1 MKLIQDN
8 PYRIAGILSNAN
20 ARELERQKA
29 KITRYAS
36 IGRQVDSELDF
47 PFLGNIDRSE
57 SSITKAFS
65 GIEQNQD
72 KVSHSLFWFL
82 KANTFDETA
91 INYLIN
97 GDKDK
102 AVEIWD
108 KVTNGK
114 EVTSKNFSCF
124 NNIGTL
130 KLLSN
135 SKDEI
140 KEGLE
145 AKIKLIESTQFA
157 NFVHTVADQTYTID
171 NQKQTEKF
179 VDDLLKQFN
188 GKYSSSDTLK
198 LFSNCNGTTQKYL
211 SKKFTEEPLHNIESQ
226 IESTKNK
233 RKTNKSGA
241 YELGLKLFVNCKD
254 DLATLKSLLGTS
266 DLRYKMIADNLAKEV
281 MQCGIDY
288 FKELQDVKDPS
299 EEGLKLLKYAKSIAV
314 GSQTKERI
322 DSNIGGMEEFKE
334 KDITQAIM
342 LLKSVKEAYENA
354 YNEIVKNAYNE
365 IVKMTKKQLG
375 IYEEDEFIEIGGQRV
390 RMPRLQPI
398 HYPFETRTINY
409 SAVEDNIKNSIDWDK
424 VNDLL
429 KEILPDESLERIKAS
444 SNNELKSEFTELAY
458 WLKEYSQSNSLV
470 SRIIDQ
476 YKKIPPKLS
485 FKIVSSEITNTAN
498 KPLYTK
504 FIRYIGLNLYLDVTS
519 DMSVT
524 FYLKYINPNGSLK
537 RNSKSSPKGYSQSVT
552 KTITKQTSKVIL
564 PGWGNSE
571 KCTYELGEHRI
582 EVYVDEYLIHTK
594 KYTVDLAPSE
604 RLEKEIASA
613 EKKLREINQTDYYES
628 EIRSAKN
635 EMSEIQKFKLFR
647 GSSEK
652 QSQIQAQ
659 QTKIDK
665 LTQRSKD
672 EKKKDIQTQEEKIY
686 KLKMELSAA
695 KY

>member
-8 PYRIAGILSNAN
+8 PYRIAGILAN
-20 ARELERQKA
+20 SSEKELQKQKS
-29 KITRYAS
+29 KITKYAS
-36 IGRQVDSELDF
+36 IGKQVDSELDF

-145 AKIKLIESTQFA
+145 AKIKLIESPNFA
-157 NFVHTVADQTYTID
+157 DFVHTVADQTYTID
-171 NQKQTEKF
+171 NQKQAKKF

-211 SKKFTEEPLHNIESQ
+211 SQKFTEEPIHKIESQ

-266 DLRYKMIADNLAKEV
+266 DLKYKMIADNLAKEV

-288 FKELQDVKDPS
+288 FQEWKESKNPS
-299 EEGLKLLKYAKSIAV
+299 EEGLKLLKYAQSIAI
-314 GSQTKERI
+314 GSQTKDRI
-322 DSNIGGMEEFKE
+322 KENINGIEEWAKTAPVKKEFEFILKKLVAFRNANDTIENARDLVSSCKPKLQSMKSILGSSNEEYLNLSTAIANNALGMLVTVINDEQNNPLVRIGHFDTLKTALRGALAVSKEIESLDMKSEQRSHFNTNYSTLKSIASQLGVWTYSSSSTTRSTTITSTRTTTSTSSSKSDSDILSYWPFFIIGLGAIIGLANGGVGGLIGGGVIGFF
-334 KDITQAIM
+334 A
-342 LLKSVKEAYENA
+342 V
-354 YNEIVKNAYNE
+354 
-365 IVKMTKKQLG
+365 G
-375 IYEEDEFIEIGGQRV
+375 IIQWFIE
-390 RMPRLQPI
+390 
-398 HYPFETRTINY
+398 
-409 SAVEDNIKNSIDWDK
+409 
-424 VNDLL
+424 
-429 KEILPDESLERIKAS
+429 
-444 SNNELKSEFTELAY
+444 
-458 WLKEYSQSNSLV
+458 
-470 SRIIDQ
+470 
-476 YKKIPPKLS
+476 
-485 FKIVSSEITNTAN
+485 
-498 KPLYTK
+498 
-504 FIRYIGLNLYLDVTS
+504 
-519 DMSVT
+519 
-524 FYLKYINPNGSLK
+524 
-537 RNSKSSPKGYSQSVT
+537 
-552 KTITKQTSKVIL
+552 
-564 PGWGNSE
+564 
-571 KCTYELGEHRI
+571 
-582 EVYVDEYLIHTK
+582 
-594 KYTVDLAPSE
+594 
-604 RLEKEIASA
+604 
-613 EKKLREINQTDYYES
+613 
-628 EIRSAKN
+628 
-635 EMSEIQKFKLFR
+635 LF
-647 GSSEK
+647 
-652 QSQIQAQ
+652 
-659 QTKIDK
+659 D
-665 LTQRSKD
+665 
-672 EKKKDIQTQEEKIY
+672 
-686 KLKMELSAA
+686 
-695 KY
+695 

>member
-130 KLLSN
+130 KLLSD

-145 AKIKLIESTQFA
+145 AKIKLIESSNFA
-157 NFVHTVADQTYTID
+157 DFVHTVADQTYTID
-171 NQKQTEKF
+171 NQKQAEKF
-179 VDDLLKQFN
+179 VDDVLKQFK
-188 GKYSSSDTLK
+188 GQYSSSDTLK

-211 SKKFTEEPLHNIESQ
+211 SQKFTEEPLHNIESQ

-288 FKELQDVKDPS
+288 FQEWKESKNPS
-299 EEGLKLLKYAKSIAV
+299 EEGLKLLKYAQSIAI
-314 GSQTKERI
+314 GSQTKDRI
-322 DSNIGGMEEFKE
+322 KENINGIEEWAKTAPVKKEFEFILKKLVAFRNANDTIENARDLVSSCKPKLQSMKSILGSSNEEYLNLSTAIANNALGMLVTVINDEQNNPLVRIGHFDTLKTALRGALAVSKE
-334 KDITQAIM
+334 IESLDMKSEQRSHFNTNYST
-342 LLKSVKEAYENA
+342 LKSIAS
-354 YNEIVKNAYNE
+354 
-365 IVKMTKKQLG
+365 QLG
-375 IYEEDEFIEIGGQRV
+375 ISTYSSSSTTRSTTITSTRTTTSTSSSKSDSDILSYWPFYIIGLGAIIGLANGGVGGLIGGGVIGFFAVGIIQWFIE
-390 RMPRLQPI
+390 
-398 HYPFETRTINY
+398 
-409 SAVEDNIKNSIDWDK
+409 
-424 VNDLL
+424 
-429 KEILPDESLERIKAS
+429 
-444 SNNELKSEFTELAY
+444 
-458 WLKEYSQSNSLV
+458 
-470 SRIIDQ
+470 
-476 YKKIPPKLS
+476 
-485 FKIVSSEITNTAN
+485 
-498 KPLYTK
+498 
-504 FIRYIGLNLYLDVTS
+504 
-519 DMSVT
+519 
-524 FYLKYINPNGSLK
+524 
-537 RNSKSSPKGYSQSVT
+537 
-552 KTITKQTSKVIL
+552 
-564 PGWGNSE
+564 
-571 KCTYELGEHRI
+571 
-582 EVYVDEYLIHTK
+582 
-594 KYTVDLAPSE
+594 
-604 RLEKEIASA
+604 
-613 EKKLREINQTDYYES
+613 
-628 EIRSAKN
+628 
-635 EMSEIQKFKLFR
+635 LF
-647 GSSEK
+647 
-652 QSQIQAQ
+652 
-659 QTKIDK
+659 D
-665 LTQRSKD
+665 
-672 EKKKDIQTQEEKIY
+672 
-686 KLKMELSAA
+686 
-695 KY
+695 

>member
-8 PYRIAGILSNAN
+8 PYRIAGILAN
-20 ARELERQKA
+20 SSEKELQKQKS
-29 KITRYAS
+29 KITKYAS
-36 IGRQVDSELDF
+36 IGKQVDSELDF

-97 GDKDK
+97 GDKEK

-140 KEGLE
+140 KEGIE
-145 AKIKLIESTQFA
+145 AKIKLIESPNFTD
-157 NFVHTVADQTYTID
+157 FVHTVADQTYTID
-171 NQKQTEKF
+171 NQKQAEKF
-179 VDDLLKQFN
+179 VDDVLKQFK
-188 GKYSSSDTLK
+188 GQYSSSDTLK

-211 SKKFTEEPLHNIESQ
+211 SQKFTEEPLHNIESQ

-354 YNEIVKNAYNE
+354 YNEIVKMA
-365 IVKMTKKQLG
+365 KKQLG

-390 RMPRLQPI
+390 RMPRLQHI
-398 HYPFETRTINY
+398 HNPFETRTINY
-409 SAVEDNIKNSIDWDK
+409 SAVEDAAKKSINWEKVIELIEEVIPINSIEKIKNTSNTEKINEFKSLVKFIQGK
-424 VNDLL
+424 VSYTYAN
-429 KEILPDESLERIKAS
+429 KIKYLNYWEVARKPTS
-444 SNNELKSEFTELAY
+444 SPTSSSSSTT
-458 WLKEYSQSNSLV
+458 STSNSG
-470 SRIIDQ
+470 
-476 YKKIPPKLS
+476 
-485 FKIVSSEITNTAN
+485 SSGC
-498 KPLYTK
+498 
-504 FIRYIGLNLYLDVTS
+504 YIATMAYGNYDHPQVLELR
-519 DMSVT
+519 T
-524 FYLKYINPNGSLK
+524 FRDEFL
-537 RNSKSSPKGYSQSVT
+537 SKSYLGRNFIKLYYRYSPLLVEKLKDKT
-552 KTITKQTSKVIL
+552 KTNDIIRTLLDQFIKI
-564 PGWGNSE
+564 
-571 KCTYELGEHRI
+571 I
-582 EVYVDEYLIHTK
+582 K
-594 KYTVDLAPSE
+594 K
-604 RLEKEIASA
+604 
-613 EKKLREINQTDYYES
+613 
-628 EIRSAKN
+628 
-635 EMSEIQKFKLFR
+635 
-647 GSSEK
+647 
-652 QSQIQAQ
+652 
-659 QTKIDK
+659 
-665 LTQRSKD
+665 
-672 EKKKDIQTQEEKIY
+672 
-686 KLKMELSAA
+686 
-695 KY
+695 

>member
-8 PYRIAGILSNAN
+8 PYRIAGILAN
-20 ARELERQKA
+20 SSEKELQKQKS
-29 KITRYAS
+29 KITKYAS
-36 IGRQVDSELDF
+36 IGKQVDSELDF
-47 PFLGNIDRSE
+47 PFFRNVDRSE

-145 AKIKLIESTQFA
+145 AKIKLIDSPSFSD
-157 NFVHTVADQTYTID
+157 FVHTVADQTYTID

-179 VDDLLKQFN
+179 IDDVLEQLK
-188 GKYSSSDTLK
+188 GKYSSSDTLN
-198 LFSNCNGTTQKYL
+198 LFSTCNVTTQKYL
-211 SKKFTEEPLHNIESQ
+211 AQKFTEEPIHKIESQ
-226 IESTKNK
+226 IETCKKK
-233 RKTNKSGA
+233 RKANKGNA
-241 YELGLKLFVNCKD
+241 YEYGLKLYTSTKD
-254 DLATLKSLLGTS
+254 DLTLLKSILGTS
-266 DLRYKMIADNLAKEV
+266 DLKYKALADKLANEI

-288 FKELQDVKDPS
+288 FNESQENNSRDNYIES
-299 EEGLKLLKYAKSIAV
+299 AQKLTKLADSIAV
-314 GSQTKERI
+314 GKLTKDRAK
-322 DSNIGGMEEFKE
+322 DSLATLEDM
-334 KDITQAIM
+334 KDREVAQAIA
-342 LLKSVKEAYENA
+342 LLQSVKDAYET
-354 YNEIVKNAYNE
+354 NEQKIRQQVKE
-365 IVKMTKKQLG
+365 LKESDPLIRLG
-375 IYEEDEFIEIGGQRV
+375 
-390 RMPRLQPI
+390 
-398 HYPFETRTINY
+398 HRTINQ

-444 SNNELKSEFTELAY
+444 SNNELKSEFVKLAY
-458 WLKEYSQSNSLV
+458 WLKEYSQSNSLINRV
-470 SRIIDQ
+470 IEN
-476 YKKIPPKLS
+476 YKGIPPKLS
-485 FKIVSSEITNTAN
+485 FKIVSSKVQITDSKNVLID

-504 FIRYIGLNLYLDVTS
+504 FIRYIGLKLDIEVTESSSISLYVKYVNPSGKTKLNKNLTPLNYTIQTDTTLN
-519 DMSVT
+519 
-524 FYLKYINPNGSLK
+524 I
-537 RNSKSSPKGYSQSVT
+537 QT
-552 KTITKQTSKVIL
+552 KTLNL

-647 GSSEK
+647 GSSKK

>member
-130 KLLSN
+130 KLLSD

-145 AKIKLIESTQFA
+145 AKIKLIESSNFA
-157 NFVHTVADQTYTID
+157 DFVHTVADQTYTID
-171 NQKQTEKF
+171 NQKQAEKF
-179 VDDLLKQFN
+179 VDDVLKQFK
-188 GKYSSSDTLK
+188 GQYSSSDTLK

-211 SKKFTEEPLHNIESQ
+211 SQKFTEEPLHNIESQ

-254 DLATLKSLLGTS
+254 DLATLKSLLGIS
-266 DLRYKMIADNLAKEV
+266 DLKYKMIADNLAKEV

-288 FKELQDVKDPS
+288 FQEWKESKNPS
-299 EEGLKLLKYAKSIAV
+299 EEGLKLLKYAQSIAI
-314 GSQTKERI
+314 GSQTKDRI
-322 DSNIGGMEEFKE
+322 KENINGIEEWAKTAPVKKEFEFILKKLVAFRNANDTIENARDLVSSCKPKLQSMKSILGSSNEEYMNLSTAIANNALGMLVTVINDEQNNPLVRIGHFDTLKTALRGALAVSKEIESLDMKSEQRSHFNTNYSTLKSIASQLGVWTYSSSSTTRSTTITSTRTTTSTSSSKSDSEILSYWPFFIIGLGAIIGLANGGVGGLIGGGVIGFF
-334 KDITQAIM
+334 A
-342 LLKSVKEAYENA
+342 V
-354 YNEIVKNAYNE
+354 
-365 IVKMTKKQLG
+365 G
-375 IYEEDEFIEIGGQRV
+375 IIQWFIE
-390 RMPRLQPI
+390 
-398 HYPFETRTINY
+398 
-409 SAVEDNIKNSIDWDK
+409 
-424 VNDLL
+424 
-429 KEILPDESLERIKAS
+429 
-444 SNNELKSEFTELAY
+444 
-458 WLKEYSQSNSLV
+458 
-470 SRIIDQ
+470 
-476 YKKIPPKLS
+476 
-485 FKIVSSEITNTAN
+485 
-498 KPLYTK
+498 
-504 FIRYIGLNLYLDVTS
+504 
-519 DMSVT
+519 
-524 FYLKYINPNGSLK
+524 
-537 RNSKSSPKGYSQSVT
+537 
-552 KTITKQTSKVIL
+552 
-564 PGWGNSE
+564 
-571 KCTYELGEHRI
+571 
-582 EVYVDEYLIHTK
+582 
-594 KYTVDLAPSE
+594 
-604 RLEKEIASA
+604 
-613 EKKLREINQTDYYES
+613 
-628 EIRSAKN
+628 
-635 EMSEIQKFKLFR
+635 LF
-647 GSSEK
+647 
-652 QSQIQAQ
+652 
-659 QTKIDK
+659 D
-665 LTQRSKD
+665 
-672 EKKKDIQTQEEKIY
+672 
-686 KLKMELSAA
+686 
-695 KY
+695 

>member
-36 IGRQVDSELDF
+36 IGKQVDSELDF

-171 NQKQTEKF
+171 NQKQAEKF
-179 VDDLLKQFN
+179 VDDVLKQFK
-188 GKYSSSDTLK
+188 GRYSSSDTLK

-211 SKKFTEEPLHNIESQ
+211 SQKLTEEPLHKIESQ

-233 RKTNKSGA
+233 RKANKSGA

-254 DLATLKSLLGTS
+254 DLATLKALLGTS
-266 DLRYKMIADNLAKEV
+266 DLKYKMIADNLAKEV

-288 FKELQDVKDPS
+288 FQEWKESKNPS
-299 EEGLKLLKYAKSIAV
+299 EEGLKLLKYAQSIAV
-314 GSQTKERI
+314 GSQTKDRI
-322 DSNIGGMEEFKE
+322 KENIEGMQEWAETAPIKDDLNFITNKLKNFQNAVDSI
-334 KDITQAIM
+334 
-342 LLKSVKEAYENA
+342 ENA
-354 YNEIVKNAYNE
+354 KSLVSSCKS
-365 IVKMTKKQLG
+365 K
-375 IYEEDEFIEIGGQRV
+375 
-390 RMPRLQPI
+390 LQ
-398 HYPFETRTINY
+398 
-409 SAVEDNIKNSIDWDK
+409 NIKNILGSTDELYLNVSSAVVSNALGMIIEV
-424 VNDLL
+424 VNEAQSGLEYNRAKLL
-429 KEILPDESLERIKAS
+429 LLPS
-444 SNNELKSEFTELAY
+444 
-458 WLKEYSQSNSLV
+458 
-470 SRIIDQ
+470 
-476 YKKIPPKLS
+476 
-485 FKIVSSEITNTAN
+485 IVSDAVSA
-498 KPLYTK
+498 
-504 FIRYIGLNLYLDVTS
+504 IGLMDSLDMNSQTRRRFLENKATINS
-519 DMSVT
+519 INTQLDSV
-524 FYLKYINPNGSLK
+524 
-537 RNSKSSPKGYSQSVT
+537 RRQ
-552 KTITKQTSKVIL
+552 
-564 PGWGNSE
+564 
-571 KCTYELGEHRI
+571 
-582 EVYVDEYLIHTK
+582 
-594 KYTVDLAPSE
+594 
-604 RLEKEIASA
+604 
-613 EKKLREINQTDYYES
+613 
-628 EIRSAKN
+628 IRSAT
-635 EMSEIQKFKLFR
+635 STSSSS
-647 GSSEK
+647 GSSGCYIATMAYGDYDHP
-652 QSQIQAQ
+652 QV
-659 QTKIDK
+659 
-665 LTQRSKD
+665 
-672 EKKKDIQTQEEKIY
+672 
-686 KLKMELSAA
+686 MELRKFRDEFLNKSVLGRSFIRFYY
-695 KY
+695 KHSPLLVQRLKDKPKTNDIIRTLLDQFIKIIKK

>member
-130 KLLSN
+130 KLLSD

-145 AKIKLIESTQFA
+145 AKIKLIESSNFA
-157 NFVHTVADQTYTID
+157 DFVHTVADQTYTID
-171 NQKQTEKF
+171 NQKQAEKF
-179 VDDLLKQFN
+179 VDDVLKQFK
-188 GKYSSSDTLK
+188 GQYSSSDTLK

-211 SKKFTEEPLHNIESQ
+211 SQKFTEEPLHNIESQ

-254 DLATLKSLLGTS
+254 DLATLKSLLGIS
-266 DLRYKMIADNLAKEV
+266 DLKYKMIADNLAKEV

-288 FKELQDVKDPS
+288 FQEWKESKNPS
-299 EEGLKLLKYAKSIAV
+299 EEGLKLLKYAQSIAI
-314 GSQTKERI
+314 GSQTKDRI
-322 DSNIGGMEEFKE
+322 KENINGIEEWAKTAPVKKEFEFILKKLVAFRNANDTIENARDLVSSCKPKLQSMKSILGSSNEEYLNLSTAIANNALGMLVTVINDEQNNPLVRIGHFDTLKTALRGALAVSKEIESLDMKSEQRSHFNTNYSTLKSIASQLGVWTYSSSSTTRSTTITSTRTTTSTSSSKSDSEILSYWPFFIIGLGAIIGLANGGVGGLIGGGVIGFF
-334 KDITQAIM
+334 A
-342 LLKSVKEAYENA
+342 V
-354 YNEIVKNAYNE
+354 
-365 IVKMTKKQLG
+365 G
-375 IYEEDEFIEIGGQRV
+375 IIQWFIE
-390 RMPRLQPI
+390 
-398 HYPFETRTINY
+398 
-409 SAVEDNIKNSIDWDK
+409 
-424 VNDLL
+424 
-429 KEILPDESLERIKAS
+429 
-444 SNNELKSEFTELAY
+444 
-458 WLKEYSQSNSLV
+458 
-470 SRIIDQ
+470 
-476 YKKIPPKLS
+476 
-485 FKIVSSEITNTAN
+485 
-498 KPLYTK
+498 
-504 FIRYIGLNLYLDVTS
+504 
-519 DMSVT
+519 
-524 FYLKYINPNGSLK
+524 
-537 RNSKSSPKGYSQSVT
+537 
-552 KTITKQTSKVIL
+552 
-564 PGWGNSE
+564 
-571 KCTYELGEHRI
+571 
-582 EVYVDEYLIHTK
+582 
-594 KYTVDLAPSE
+594 
-604 RLEKEIASA
+604 
-613 EKKLREINQTDYYES
+613 
-628 EIRSAKN
+628 
-635 EMSEIQKFKLFR
+635 LF
-647 GSSEK
+647 
-652 QSQIQAQ
+652 
-659 QTKIDK
+659 D
-665 LTQRSKD
+665 
-672 EKKKDIQTQEEKIY
+672 
-686 KLKMELSAA
+686 
-695 KY
+695 

>member
-130 KLLSN
+130 KLLSD

-145 AKIKLIESTQFA
+145 AKIKLIESSNFA
-157 NFVHTVADQTYTID
+157 DFVHTVADQTYTID
-171 NQKQTEKF
+171 NQKQAEKF
-179 VDDLLKQFN
+179 VDDVLKQFK
-188 GKYSSSDTLK
+188 GKYSSSDTLN
-198 LFSNCNGTTQKYL
+198 LFSNCNVTTQKYL
-211 SKKFTEEPLHNIESQ
+211 SQKFTEEPLHNIESQ

-354 YNEIVKNAYNE
+354 YNEIVKMA
-365 IVKMTKKQLG
+365 KKQLG

-390 RMPRLQPI
+390 RMPRLQHI
-398 HYPFETRTINY
+398 HNPFETRTINY
-409 SAVEDNIKNSIDWDK
+409 SAVEDAAKKSINWEKVIELIEEVIPINSIEKIKNTSNTEKINEFKSLVKFIQGK
-424 VNDLL
+424 VSYTYAN
-429 KEILPDESLERIKAS
+429 KIKYLNYWEVARKPTS
-444 SNNELKSEFTELAY
+444 SPTSSSSSTT
-458 WLKEYSQSNSLV
+458 STSNSG
-470 SRIIDQ
+470 
-476 YKKIPPKLS
+476 
-485 FKIVSSEITNTAN
+485 SSGC
-498 KPLYTK
+498 
-504 FIRYIGLNLYLDVTS
+504 YIATMAYGNYDHPQVLELR
-519 DMSVT
+519 T
-524 FYLKYINPNGSLK
+524 FRDEFL
-537 RNSKSSPKGYSQSVT
+537 SKSYLGRNFIKLYYRYSPLLVEKLKDKT
-552 KTITKQTSKVIL
+552 KTNDIIRTLLDQFIKI
-564 PGWGNSE
+564 
-571 KCTYELGEHRI
+571 I
-582 EVYVDEYLIHTK
+582 K
-594 KYTVDLAPSE
+594 K
-604 RLEKEIASA
+604 
-613 EKKLREINQTDYYES
+613 
-628 EIRSAKN
+628 
-635 EMSEIQKFKLFR
+635 
-647 GSSEK
+647 
-652 QSQIQAQ
+652 
-659 QTKIDK
+659 
-665 LTQRSKD
+665 
-672 EKKKDIQTQEEKIY
+672 
-686 KLKMELSAA
+686 
-695 KY
+695 

>member
-36 IGRQVDSELDF
+36 IGRRVDSELDF

-130 KLLSN
+130 KLLSD

-145 AKIKLIESTQFA
+145 AKIKLIESSNFA
-157 NFVHTVADQTYTID
+157 DFVHTVADQTYTID
-171 NQKQTEKF
+171 NQKQAEKF
-179 VDDLLKQFN
+179 VDDVLKQFK
-188 GKYSSSDTLK
+188 GQYSSSDTLK

-211 SKKFTEEPLHNIESQ
+211 SQKFTEEPLHNIESQ

-254 DLATLKSLLGTS
+254 DLATLKSLLGIS
-266 DLRYKMIADNLAKEV
+266 DLKYKMIADNLAKEV

-288 FKELQDVKDPS
+288 FQEWKESKNPS
-299 EEGLKLLKYAKSIAV
+299 EEGLKLLKYAQSIAI
-314 GSQTKERI
+314 GSQTKDRI
-322 DSNIGGMEEFKE
+322 KENINGIEEWAKTAPVKKEFEFILKKLVAFRNANDTIENARDLVSSCKPKLQSMKSILGSSNEEYLNLSTAIANNALGMLVTVINDEQNNPLVRIGHFDTLKTALRGALAVSKE
-334 KDITQAIM
+334 IESLDMKSEQRSHFNTNYST
-342 LLKSVKEAYENA
+342 LKSIAS
-354 YNEIVKNAYNE
+354 
-365 IVKMTKKQLG
+365 QLG
-375 IYEEDEFIEIGGQRV
+375 ISTYSSSSTTRSTTITSTRTTTSTSSSKSDSDILSYWPFYIIGLGAIIGLANGGVGGLIGGGVIGFFAVGIIQWFIE
-390 RMPRLQPI
+390 
-398 HYPFETRTINY
+398 
-409 SAVEDNIKNSIDWDK
+409 
-424 VNDLL
+424 
-429 KEILPDESLERIKAS
+429 
-444 SNNELKSEFTELAY
+444 
-458 WLKEYSQSNSLV
+458 
-470 SRIIDQ
+470 
-476 YKKIPPKLS
+476 
-485 FKIVSSEITNTAN
+485 
-498 KPLYTK
+498 
-504 FIRYIGLNLYLDVTS
+504 
-519 DMSVT
+519 
-524 FYLKYINPNGSLK
+524 
-537 RNSKSSPKGYSQSVT
+537 
-552 KTITKQTSKVIL
+552 
-564 PGWGNSE
+564 
-571 KCTYELGEHRI
+571 
-582 EVYVDEYLIHTK
+582 
-594 KYTVDLAPSE
+594 
-604 RLEKEIASA
+604 
-613 EKKLREINQTDYYES
+613 
-628 EIRSAKN
+628 
-635 EMSEIQKFKLFR
+635 LF
-647 GSSEK
+647 
-652 QSQIQAQ
+652 
-659 QTKIDK
+659 D
-665 LTQRSKD
+665 
-672 EKKKDIQTQEEKIY
+672 
-686 KLKMELSAA
+686 
-695 KY
+695 

>member
-130 KLLSN
+130 KLLSD

-145 AKIKLIESTQFA
+145 AKIKLIESSNFA
-157 NFVHTVADQTYTID
+157 DFVHTVADQTYTID
-171 NQKQTEKF
+171 NQKQAEKF
-179 VDDLLKQFN
+179 VDDVLKQFK
-188 GKYSSSDTLK
+188 GQYSSSDTLK

-211 SKKFTEEPLHNIESQ
+211 SQKFTEEPLHNIESQ

-254 DLATLKSLLGTS
+254 DLATLKSLLGIS
-266 DLRYKMIADNLAKEV
+266 DLKYKMIADNLAKEV

-288 FKELQDVKDPS
+288 FQEWKESKNPS
-299 EEGLKLLKYAKSIAV
+299 EEGLKLLKYAQSIAI
-314 GSQTKERI
+314 GSQTKDRI
-322 DSNIGGMEEFKE
+322 KENINGIEEWAKIAPVKKEFEFILKKLVAFRNANDTIENARDLVSSCKPKLQSMKSILGSSNEEYLNLSTAIANNALGMLVTVINDEQNNPLVRIGHFDTLKTALRGALAVSKE
-334 KDITQAIM
+334 IESLDMKSEQRSHFNTNYST
-342 LLKSVKEAYENA
+342 LKSIAS
-354 YNEIVKNAYNE
+354 
-365 IVKMTKKQLG
+365 QLG
-375 IYEEDEFIEIGGQRV
+375 ISTYSSSSTTRSTTITSTRTTTSTSSSKSDSDILSYWPFYIIGLGAIIGLANGGVGGLIGGGVIGFFAVGIIQWFIE
-390 RMPRLQPI
+390 
-398 HYPFETRTINY
+398 
-409 SAVEDNIKNSIDWDK
+409 
-424 VNDLL
+424 
-429 KEILPDESLERIKAS
+429 
-444 SNNELKSEFTELAY
+444 
-458 WLKEYSQSNSLV
+458 
-470 SRIIDQ
+470 
-476 YKKIPPKLS
+476 
-485 FKIVSSEITNTAN
+485 
-498 KPLYTK
+498 
-504 FIRYIGLNLYLDVTS
+504 
-519 DMSVT
+519 
-524 FYLKYINPNGSLK
+524 
-537 RNSKSSPKGYSQSVT
+537 
-552 KTITKQTSKVIL
+552 
-564 PGWGNSE
+564 
-571 KCTYELGEHRI
+571 
-582 EVYVDEYLIHTK
+582 
-594 KYTVDLAPSE
+594 
-604 RLEKEIASA
+604 
-613 EKKLREINQTDYYES
+613 
-628 EIRSAKN
+628 
-635 EMSEIQKFKLFR
+635 LF
-647 GSSEK
+647 
-652 QSQIQAQ
+652 
-659 QTKIDK
+659 D
-665 LTQRSKD
+665 
-672 EKKKDIQTQEEKIY
+672 
-686 KLKMELSAA
+686 
-695 KY
+695 